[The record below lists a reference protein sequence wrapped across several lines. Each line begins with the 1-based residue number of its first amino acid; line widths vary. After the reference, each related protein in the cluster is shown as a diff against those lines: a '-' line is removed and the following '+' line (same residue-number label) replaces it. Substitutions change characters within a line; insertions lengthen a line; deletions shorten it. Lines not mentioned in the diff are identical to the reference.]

1 MCCTSSP
8 KIWWESCVL
17 WSELDNNKCATHWLV
32 LSLLFLCPTPAQ
44 HLVTAA
50 PSYTLTPIGNVAPLA
65 VWPSTCETSP
75 LWHQSRGS
83 VWLYGLYFHW
93 ILWHY
98 LHLLFLLQ
106 PLWSHHCSKVLHHR
120 SLPLGAVGLVLVLP
134 YRNLSS
140 SSTAC
145 GLNVCFSSVA
155 GATLAFF

>member
-83 VWLYGLYFHW
+83 VWLYGFTSMD
-93 ILWHY
+93 
-98 LHLLFLLQ
+98 
-106 PLWSHHCSKVLHHR
+106 PLAR
-120 SLPLGAVGLVLVLP
+120 LPLTIFASTTVKSSLQQSAAPQITVTWCSLAGSCTALQKFELKHPLLVAWKYALSAMPGLP
-134 YRNLSS
+134 
-140 SSTAC
+140 
-145 GLNVCFSSVA
+145 
-155 GATLAFF
+155 